1 MNQCKTLPWNQ
12 LEATRAP
19 PHPLTIDHSDG
30 YTLGGSQI
38 VGGSLPSRGIARFE
52 NRRFSKFFAGAVSAG
67 SDVPVGMKPP
77 KDY

>member
-38 VGGSLPSRGIARFE
+38 VGGSLPSRGIARDSKIEGFPS
-52 NRRFSKFFAGAVSAG
+52 FSQALCQRGLMCRLV
-67 SDVPVGMKPP
+67 
-77 KDY
+77 